1 MTISIK
7 RYNNYTTK
15 TVKEKN
21 MDIYLIQRLEAAKN
35 FEENMVVK
43 DRITQELLTILYIDN
58 GDLLCQSI
66 RTENTCWKNP
76 LHVDPVT
83 YN

>member
-1 MTISIK
+1 
-7 RYNNYTTK
+7 
-15 TVKEKN
+15 